1 MTDTLSDVQSRTRV
15 FSDWSST
22 KGLRTDILPWR
33 LYQKGKQL
41 AWDPATID
49 LTHDAKDWQDAEP
62 TRRRIIARLATTF
75 MAGEEAVTLDI
86 MPLMRAI
93 ASEGRV
99 EETMFLTTFLGD
111 EAKHAEF
118 FRRWFDEVGEPGPFE
133 DLLTDAQRQIFDVEL
148 PKAMG
153 RLETDR
159 SNEAYLDAALTYN
172 HFVEGVL
179 AMTGY
184 WAWSRLFAIQPA
196 FPGIKQGIELI
207 QRDERRHLA
216 YGTYICR
223 RIVAADPDS
232 WTFVERRMG
241 ELRELGLEFV
251 QGIADAIFGEIT
263 ELQQMS
269 EEDAANM
276 KALSEQISGEF
287 RDYGLRALDRR
298 LAVIEVAKTIT
309 VADVET
315 GTVEEEV
322 EAEIEQT

>member
-1 MTDTLSDVQSRTRV
+1 MTGTSRYATTTRG
-15 FSDWSST
+15 F
-22 KGLRTDILPWR
+22 RTDILPWR

-49 LTHDAKDWQDAEP
+49 LAQDVKDWEDADP

-93 ASEGRV
+93 ADEGRV
-99 EETMFLTTFLGD
+99 EETMFLTTFVSD

-118 FRRWFDEVGEPGPFE
+118 FRTWFDTVGEAGPFE
-133 DLLTDAQRQIFDVEL
+133 DLLTPAQRQIFDGEL
-148 PKAMG
+148 PQAMG
-153 RLETDR
+153 RLEHDR

-184 WAWSRLFAIQPA
+184 WAWSRMFAIQPA
-196 FPGIKQGIELI
+196 FPGMREGIELI

-216 YGTYICR
+216 YGTYLCR
-223 RIVAADPDS
+223 RIVAQDPGTWD
-232 WTFVERRMG
+232 FVERRMG
-241 ELRELGLEFV
+241 YLRELGLEFV
-251 QGIADAIFGEIT
+251 QGIADAIFGEIREFTQMDET
-263 ELQQMS
+263 E
-269 EEDAANM
+269 AANM
-276 KALSEQISGEF
+276 KALSEQIASEF

-298 LAVIEVAKTIT
+298 LAVIEVAKTTT

-315 GTVEEEV
+315 GTIEEEV
-322 EAEIEQT
+322 EAEIEQTRPVVRVQGP

>member
-1 MTDTLSDVQSRTRV
+1 MTQQTSRYASTTRG
-15 FSDWSST
+15 F
-22 KGLRTDILPWR
+22 RTDILPWR

-49 LTHDAKDWQDAEP
+49 MSKDAKDWESADP
-62 TRRRIIARLATTF
+62 TRRRIVARLATTF

-93 ASEGRV
+93 AEEGRI
-99 EETMFLTTFLGD
+99 EETMFLTTFIGD

-118 FRRWFDEVGEPGPFE
+118 FRTWFDTVGEAGPFE
-133 DLLTDAQRQIFDVEL
+133 ELLTPAQRRIFDEEL
-148 PKAMG
+148 PNAMG
-153 RLETDR
+153 RLEHDR

-184 WAWSRLFAIQPA
+184 WAWSRMFAMENV
-196 FPGIKQGIELI
+196 FPGMQQGIEMI

-223 RIVAADPDS
+223 RIVAADPSS
-232 WTFVERRMG
+232 WAFVERRMAH
-241 ELRELGLEFV
+241 LRELGLEFV

-263 ELQQMS
+263 ELTAMS
-269 EEDAANM
+269 DEDRTNM
-276 KALSEQISGEF
+276 QALSQMIAGEF
-287 RDYGLRALDRR
+287 RDYGQRALDRR
-298 LAVIEVAKTIT
+298 LAVIEVAKTTT

-315 GTVEEEV
+315 GTIEEEV
-322 EAEIEQT
+322 EAEIELT